1 MKPNPDC
8 DRCGGT
14 GYFDPLVG
22 KEPCDCWR
30 HGNQLGKPIARFL
43 DLYTDLS
50 SGHDAQHD
58 DKGHLDLVERLYG
71 DDHDN
76 EL

>member
-22 KEPCDCWR
+22 KEPCNCWTGPR
-30 HGNQLGKPIARFL
+30 APIAH
-43 DLYTDLS
+43 TDLS
-50 SGHDAQHD
+50 SGHDEQHD
-58 DKGHLDLVERLYG
+58 DKGHLDLVEKLYG

-76 EL
+76 KL